1 MCYTKKLVDRFGR
14 DIGSDFDGR
23 FDCDRFN
30 CTQNGCNEGL
40 VDGDQPKRKH
50 GYTKFTL

>member
-1 MCYTKKLVDRFGR
+1 MCYTKKLVDRDGR

-23 FDCDRFN
+23 FDCNRFN

-40 VDGDQPKRKH
+40 VDGDQPKRNI
-50 GYTKFTL
+50 GYT

>member
-1 MCYTKKLVDRFGR
+1 MCYTKKLVDRYSRVVGPEFEGK
-14 DIGSDFDGR
+14 
-23 FDCDRFN
+23 FDCDKFN

-50 GYTKFTL
+50 D